1 MKFLPHST
9 AANEPRDFCV
19 QQTEITSEEKGNTKV
34 YVRRRLNGEDI

>member
-19 QQTEITSEEKGNTKV
+19 QQTEITSEGRGNTKV
-34 YVRRRLNGEDI
+34 CVKRR